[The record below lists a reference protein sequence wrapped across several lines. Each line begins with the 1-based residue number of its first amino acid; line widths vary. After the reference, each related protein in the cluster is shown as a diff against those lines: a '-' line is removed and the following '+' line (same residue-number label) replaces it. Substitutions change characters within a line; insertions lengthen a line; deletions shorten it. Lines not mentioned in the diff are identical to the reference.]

1 LILRALTFAG
11 LVVAAALATI
21 LALNQ
26 NRVEFSE
33 RLSAEQVQ
41 CAQLAL
47 AARFD
52 SPLENKLISRV
63 VVAPDDK
70 ALGLLAIA
78 YLPGGIE
85 FTRISIDER
94 CAATQDN

>member
-1 LILRALTFAG
+1 M
-11 LVVAAALATI
+11 AAALI
-21 LALNQ
+21 LALHSKLRALNQ